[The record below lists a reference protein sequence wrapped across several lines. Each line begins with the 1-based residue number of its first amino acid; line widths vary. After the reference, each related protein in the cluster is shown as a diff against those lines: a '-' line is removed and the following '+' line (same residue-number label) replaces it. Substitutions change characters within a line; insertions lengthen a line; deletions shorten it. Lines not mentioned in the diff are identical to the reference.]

1 MKLIYIL
8 KEKYKKGMI
17 MNKKDYP
24 KDIDKKSWDKM
35 TNFTLNML
43 ALATTLGAVAII
55 LGVAI
60 MFNRWLT

>member
-1 MKLIYIL
+1 
-8 KEKYKKGMI
+8 MI

-24 KDIDKKSWDKM
+24 QDIDKKSWDKM
-35 TNFTLNML
+35 TDFTLNML

-60 MFNRWLT
+60 MFHWWLT